1 MSDESEAFDGY
12 EPQEIRH
19 KHSLDALYVE
29 LTLDAITDRA
39 DQGYVLQ
46 SELDD
51 RGIDLLAAPKG
62 LVKKLTG
69 KKDLI
74 WDQPG
79 FTFSA
84 LPAEPAGTPTYQG
97 NLLDDVHERLTH
109 PERPHQGRYA
119 GSLNKRILRGIPR
132 V

>member
-29 LTLDAITDRA
+29 SPLDAITDRS

-51 RGIDLLAAPKG
+51 RGIDLLVAPKG

-97 NLLDDVHERLTH
+97 NLLDEVQEKLTK
-109 PERPHQGRYA
+109 PKRPDHRQYT
-119 GSLNKRILRGIPR
+119 GSTSKRIPRRVPR